1 MNLPRNQITI
11 CKTISKEKK
20 KSLLLL
26 QQEGMS
32 GSKHKQAVLL
42 GERGVTVDQVQS
54 QPSKFGAKMKAL

>member
-20 KSLLLL
+20 KKCLLLL

-42 GERGVTVDQVQS
+42 GEIGVTVD
-54 QPSKFGAKMKAL
+54 